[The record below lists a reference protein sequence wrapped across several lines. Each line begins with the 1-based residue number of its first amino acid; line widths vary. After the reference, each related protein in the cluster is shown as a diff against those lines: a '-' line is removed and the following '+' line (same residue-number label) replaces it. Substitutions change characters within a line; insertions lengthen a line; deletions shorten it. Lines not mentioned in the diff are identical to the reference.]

1 MNGDR
6 QKMPSL
12 GHNLC
17 LDGKHIEAVMKAR
30 NIVKKKN
37 RHRFFVVC
45 QVDLG
50 TVLYYNDTSVADV
63 E

>member
-1 MNGDR
+1 
-6 QKMPSL
+6 MPSL
-12 GHNLC
+12 RHNLC

-50 TVLYYNDTSVADV
+50 TVLYYIDTSVADV
-63 E
+63 